1 MVNLLAWPPI
11 IPDGVEITSG
21 VSSSVCTLTAM
32 VTNYLAVVLY
42 EGSPTCQRENG
53 HSSLV
58 GSMENSTC
66 VRRLHSCLAA
76 IHDLSLGSD
85 LWVFSLG
92 LHPLPTRPFWSH
104 LLQLL
109 CIVTSFMPY
118 TSL

>member
-21 VSSSVCTLTAM
+21 VSLSVCTLTSM
-32 VTNYLAVVLY
+32 ITNYLASVLY

-76 IHDLSLGSD
+76 IYDCPWDLTYG
-85 LWVFSLG
+85 FSL
-92 LHPLPTRPFWSH
+92 SDSI
-104 LLQLL
+104 L
-109 CIVTSFMPY
+109 CQPVLSGVTCCSY
-118 TSL
+118 CA